1 MWLSSDWQEK
11 LELGWELILGVES
24 VGEVDSSNST
34 VGVDLNSQSLYIIG
48 TVGSS
53 SEIRQIE
60 LNLIP
65 AFIESHG
72 HGADEWLDSGGRLIV
87 GGSESSSDTLIIENL
102 NLKGEVFFKLQIW
115 KSKMINILFKL
126 Y

>member
-53 SEIRQIE
+53 SEIRQVE

-65 AFIESHG
+65 TFIESHG